1 MRDCFPAGE
10 VRRSVQAVQSR
21 GTRHRL
27 GDVDWSPG
35 AGRLWK
41 SSGQRVRLP
50 LGTGILGNVFQ
61 VRNIGRWSAQGRA
74 RGDSPIRHPCVNQ
87 HGDFRA
93 RVEQLPDL
101 DNPASFGMAP
111 NADRSLQRINS
122 AKAISLLRQLATSG
136 GDAGDA
142 AAAAVDIKVW
152 KTQLAPLFTI
162 WDNMNTG
169 HLSKLRGVEIR
180 AVRPDDPP
188 SIAFILMDAAEAS
201 RLGEVVTAALS
212 TLQRVVNGQ
221 ALSTPDLQVQARAL
235 IQGEVPESWSVTWPS
250 APEDPSLYLQG
261 LAKRI
266 ASLKGEWVR
275 RVQSQ
280 TILSQPICLSDFLR
294 PDVFLNALRQ
304 ETARRLAI
312 SIDSLHLVST
322 FEPHLLSDESSP
334 LPVTVQELIL
344 EGCAFDESKRMLI
357 EGQRNSP
364 LVSMLPPMTIAWM
377 SRATHPERTASSA
390 RAAGTISLPGPQ
402 QFALGHPVECLAC
415 LWMLVAW
422 VLRVAARP
430 VYASLTRE
438 RLIAEAFRKIR
449 SSSIKQT

>member
-1 MRDCFPAGE
+1 MTLIGVLE
-10 VRRSVQAVQSR
+10 QAVYGSR
-21 GTRHRL
+21 VDNEFDSRL
-27 GDVDWSPG
+27 VREYLAMFFKSETLEGG
-35 AGRLWK
+35 RRKAGLVEIPPFDIPV
-41 SSGQRVRLP
+41 S
-50 LGTGILGNVFQ
+50 TNM
-61 VRNIGRWSAQGRA
+61 
-74 RGDSPIRHPCVNQ
+74 
-87 HGDFRA
+87 GDFRA

-235 IQGEVPESWSVTWPS
+235 IRGEVPESWSVTWPS

-390 RAAGTISLPGPQ
+390 RAAGTISLP
-402 QFALGHPVECLAC
+402 
-415 LWMLVAW
+415 
-422 VLRVAARP
+422 

-438 RLIAEAFRKIR
+438 RLIAEVELSTDSARQRKLNAAALFL
-449 SSSIKQT
+449 TENE